1 MMDARHLSVM
11 PGGALPHVWL
21 ISDARND
28 AVLERA
34 LARLPRGSGFIFRHH
49 HLAGPARRAR
59 FARLMRVA
67 RGRGITVVLAGTMA
81 EIELITAT
89 VATPQGVTILDGGN
103 LFAAVQGTAGGLPI
117 SVQGSADGGLPL
129 NVAGAVTV
137 SGTVT
142 ATVAGGTVQ
151 GTAAGAPISVQGSA
165 DGGLALNVDNS
176 SGPLS
181 DGGVAC
187 SNAVAASG
195 HRVRPS
201 SAVPRLRWA
210 LA

>member
-67 RGRGITVVLAGTMA
+67 RGRGITGVLAGTMA
-81 EIELITAT
+81 EARRAGADGAYGPARRLAAGGGGMRLVTAHSLRE
-89 VATPQGVTILDGGN
+89 VARAQG
-103 LFAAVQGTAGGLPI
+103 AAVDAILLSPVWPTRSHPGAGGL
-117 SVQGSADGGLPL
+117 GGLRFRLMAARAQVPVIAL
-129 NVAGAVTV
+129 
-137 SGTVT
+137 
-142 ATVAGGTVQ
+142 GGMTR
-151 GTAAGAPISVQGSA
+151 ARARA
-165 DGGLALNVDNS
+165 
-176 SGPLS
+176 
-181 DGGVAC
+181 
-187 SNAVAASG
+187 
-195 HRVRPS
+195 
-201 SAVPRLRWA
+201 LRWRRWA
-210 LA
+210 AIDGLS